1 MATHQRAHR
10 DRDLLTLTNSATRP
24 QLSHLSVCEQTITN
38 TARWLLNAAIAK
50 PLVGP
55 SSSASIDRLR
65 TLRLANCTRY
75 RQMRCFQ
82 PYPRVHKEQPMKWR
96 TGRRSTNV
104 EDRRGSNMGGVRT
117 GGSRAKKMGGGIGG
131 MGLILILIV
140 FLTGGDPLQMLGQLA
155 GSGGASNQPS
165 SGAGYPSGERTR
177 APAGNDEQADFVTT
191 VLGFTED
198 VWTEVFA
205 SLGSRYQ
212 PPTLV
217 LFNDSVQS
225 ACGMSTAATGPF
237 YCPGDYKVY
246 IDLSFFDQLRRMG
259 APGDFAQAYVIGHE
273 VAHHIQNL
281 QGISMQV
288 QKTQRRV
295 SQTQANQ
302 LSVMTELQA
311 DCYAGVWAHHAAKRY
326 DLLER
331 GDIEEGLQAA
341 ASIGDDTLQR
351 NANRRV
357 QPESF
362 THGSSAQ
369 RVEWFKRGLIS
380 GEIKQCDTFAGT
392 RS

>member
-1 MATHQRAHR
+1 
-10 DRDLLTLTNSATRP
+10 
-24 QLSHLSVCEQTITN
+24 
-38 TARWLLNAAIAK
+38 
-50 PLVGP
+50 
-55 SSSASIDRLR
+55 
-65 TLRLANCTRY
+65 
-75 RQMRCFQ
+75 
-82 PYPRVHKEQPMKWR
+82 
-96 TGRRSTNV
+96 
-104 EDRRGSNMGGVRT
+104 
-117 GGSRAKKMGGGIGG
+117 MGGGIGG
-131 MGLILILIV
+131 MGLIIVLIV
-140 FLTGGDPLQMLGQLA
+140 FLTGGDPLQMLGQLTGGG
-155 GSGGASNQPS
+155 GSTPASQTS
-165 SGAGYPSGERTR
+165 SDAGYRTNSSPSAANGQM
-177 APAGNDEQADFVTT
+177 DEQADFVTT

-198 VWTEVFA
+198 VWSKVFGEQGA
-205 SLGSRYQ
+205 RYQ

-281 QGISMQV
+281 QGISMKV
-288 QKTQRRV
+288 QRTQRQV
-295 SQTQANQ
+295 SQSRSNQ
-302 LSVMTELQA
+302 LSVLTELQA
-311 DCYAGVWAHHAAKRY
+311 DCYAGVWAHHAAKDF

-331 GDIEEGLQAA
+331 GDIEEGLRAA

-369 RVEWFKRGLIS
+369 RVEWFKRGLS
-380 GEIKQCDTFAGT
+380 TGDVGQCDTFGLAS
-392 RS
+392 R